1 MIKAYYYPNGTVFYA
16 HESIE
21 KDLPYIEVET
31 TEFLKPMINL
41 ETLELYEG
49 ATEEEINKP
58 ILLDELTPRQ
68 FWINVFKAY
77 GITQE
82 QVVEVVK
89 GLPISDAEKTI
100 YLITINKSQVFER
113 LDPLFDLLIPIISQ
127 SLNLNI
133 NIDKIF

>member
-1 MIKAYYYPNGTVFYA
+1 MKAFYKPNGTVIYA
-16 HESIE
+16 SSDIIL
-21 KDLPYIEVET
+21 DLPFIEVQQAN
-31 TEFLKPMINL
+31 FVKPMINFK
-41 ETLELYEG
+41 TLELYEG

-58 ILLDELTPRQ
+58 ILLDELTARQ
-68 FWINVFKAY
+68 FWINVFQVY

-82 QVVEVVK
+82 QVIEVVK
-89 GLPISDAEKTI
+89 GLPISDAEKMV